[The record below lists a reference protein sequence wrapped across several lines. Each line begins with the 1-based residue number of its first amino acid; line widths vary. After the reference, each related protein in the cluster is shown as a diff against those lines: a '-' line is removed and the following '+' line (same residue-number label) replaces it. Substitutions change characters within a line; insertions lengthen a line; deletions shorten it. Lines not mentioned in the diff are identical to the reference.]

1 MGGDVDERLDE
12 EFDRYQDKMA
22 ELMHDVNV
30 DCFTV
35 GWYQTAAF
43 SDCFQREIVESLAAY
58 QELVDKA
65 VVLCF
70 DPQKHAE
77 GKNAFK
83 AFRVNPSFLSKFSA
97 YEADVAQ
104 YSKLTAADI
113 LTEVPLVIK
122 NAFLTE
128 ACFLDFVSSSSLT
141 SEGLCLG
148 FEQAAAI
155 ERGMNEVSLCVDLM
169 TDEQEKLQ
177 RYQKDNLKQQQTQKQ
192 ILERRRLENDQRRLR
207 GEPLL
212 PLDVDATALRP
223 IEPPSLLPSLL
234 LQAQALQHT
243 KDVAA
248 ACSGS
253 LAKTFILNHAY
264 LLAAATMAEA
274 AATVAEAAAA
284 AAIQTV
290 RGTVVEG

>member
-1 MGGDVDERLDE
+1 MGVFVQEVLAALQQDKLGGGGGDVDERLDE

-43 SDCFQREIVESLAAY
+43 SDCFQKEVVESLAAY

-77 GKNAFK
+77 GKTAFR
-83 AFRVNPSFLSKFSA
+83 AFRVSPPFLTKFAA
-97 YEADVAQ
+97 YEADVAH
-104 YSKLTAADI
+104 YSKLTANDI
-113 LTEVPLVIK
+113 LIEVPLVIK

-128 ACFLDFVSSSSLT
+128 ACFLDLATSSSLT
-141 SEGLCLG
+141 SEGLCCG
-148 FEQAAAI
+148 FEQAAGV
-155 ERGMNEVSLCVDLM
+155 ERGMGELSACLEFLS
-169 TDEQEKLQ
+169 DEQEKLQ
-177 RYQKDNLKQQQTQKQ
+177 RYQKEHLKQQQTQKQ
-192 ILERRRLENDQRRLR
+192 IMERRRLENEQRRLR

-212 PLDVDATALRP
+212 PVELDAAALRP
-223 IEPPSLLPSLL
+223 IDPPSLLPSLL
-234 LQAQALQHT
+234 LQAQALHHT
-243 KDVAA
+243 KEVAD

-253 LAKTFILNHAY
+253 LAKTFILNHVSQ
-264 LLAAATMAEA
+264 AAKEA
-274 AATVAEAAAA
+274 FE
-284 AAIQTV
+284 
-290 RGTVVEG
+290 